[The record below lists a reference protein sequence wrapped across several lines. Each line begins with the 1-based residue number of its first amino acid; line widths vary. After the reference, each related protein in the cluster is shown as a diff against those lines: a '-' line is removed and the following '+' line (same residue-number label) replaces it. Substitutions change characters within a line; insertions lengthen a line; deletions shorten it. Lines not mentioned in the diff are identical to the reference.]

1 MARNKKY
8 NIYRISIQWTILALL
23 LYMVLRPLFDKS
35 YLADFEAYCP
45 FGGMQALS
53 SFLVNNSLACTMTG
67 TQIFMGLAL
76 IAGVFL
82 LSKLFCSY
90 VCPIGTFTEWLG
102 RQGRRLKMNF
112 VVRGWADRVLR
123 ILKYGLL
130 FVVFYFSVNSSE
142 LFCRTFDPYYAAFTG
157 FGHDV
162 VWSYAII
169 TLLMVIPG
177 SFFIRQF
184 WCKYVCP
191 LSAASNIFTYGFV
204 FLGIIALYLILTLL
218 AGLAI
223 SWVWLLGALCLAGF
237 LLESITLK
245 SNWLPVFKIT
255 RESSTCTSCRK
266 CDKACPMAIRIFD
279 QPRVDHIDCHMCG
292 DCITQCPEKD
302 TLKINHRNLR
312 WLPASATVL
321 LIVLGFTFASFT
333 DIPTVSVKWGSPE
346 EMEAAEIYRQADL
359 KNVKCYGS
367 SMAFVNHMK
376 EVEGVLG
383 AETYV
388 SDKSVKV
395 WYNPAV
401 ISAEAIKQAIFTPV
415 KEVVAAPSAKL
426 AEIAFVEM
434 GIDQFF
440 DPGDAGLLSIKAEQS
455 HGILAFE
462 TSFGEPVHAVFYFD
476 EKLLSPEQ
484 IKAMIEQKIVS
495 WKSANGEEAAA
506 RTHFKV
512 ADVSAI
518 QKMSLTDY
526 LNTVYEPVQLTFNG
540 FDTYTTADL
549 DTLKLDFPQAAR
561 PGMMD
566 ESWSLLSH
574 VSNNR
579 GVVGFETVFTP
590 RGIALWITFAD
601 AMTSIEEIKSL
612 LNEPD
617 LKVHMSDGTQ
627 LEVSNP
633 FHFD

>member
-1 MARNKKY
+1 MAKRKKLNY
-8 NIYRISIQWTILALL
+8 YRIIIQWTVLALL
-23 LYMVLRPLFDKS
+23 LFMVLRPLVDKS

-102 RQGRRLKMNF
+102 RQGRKLKMNF
-112 VVRGWADRVLR
+112 VIRGWADRVLR
-123 ILKYGLL
+123 ILKYALL
-130 FVVFYFSVNSSE
+130 FIVFYLTVTSSE

-169 TLLMVIPG
+169 SLLLVIPG

-218 AGLAI
+218 VGLAI

-245 SNWLPVFKIT
+245 SNWFPVFKVT

-279 QPRVDHIDCHMCG
+279 QPRVDHIDCHLCG
-292 DCITQCPEKD
+292 ECIAQCPEKD

-312 WLPASATVL
+312 WLPAVATV
-321 LIVLGFTFASFT
+321 VLVGLGLTFASFT

-346 EMEAAEIYRQADL
+346 EMESAEIYRQSDL

-388 SDKSVKV
+388 SDKSIKL
-395 WYNPAV
+395 WYNPLV
-401 ISAEAIKQAIFTPV
+401 TNAESIKRAIFTPV
-415 KEVVAAPSAKL
+415 KGIITAPPAGLVEVSFI
-426 AEIAFVEM
+426 ET

-440 DPGDAGLLSIKAEQS
+440 DPGDAGLLSIKAEQTP
-455 HGILAFE
+455 GILAFE

-476 EKLLSPEQ
+476 EKQVSPDQ
-484 IKAMIEQKIVS
+484 IKMMIEQKKVS
-495 WKSANGEEAAA
+495 WKIANDEDAQAK
-506 RTHFKV
+506 TKFKV
-512 ADVSAI
+512 ATVSEI
-518 QKMSLTDY
+518 KKLLLIDY
-526 LNTVYEPVQLTFNG
+526 LNAVYEPVELTFNG
-540 FDTYTTADL
+540 FDTYASNSL
-549 DTLKLDFPQAAR
+549 DTLQLDFHQALI

-574 VSNNR
+574 LSNNR
-579 GVVGFETVFTP
+579 GVVGFETVFTST
-590 RGIALWITFAD
+590 GVVLWITFVD
-601 AMTSIEEIKSL
+601 SMTSDEQIKAL
-612 LNEPD
+612 INQPE
-617 LKVHMSDGTQ
+617 LKVHMSDGSEQ
-627 LEVSNP
+627 LVSNP

>member
-1 MARNKKY
+1 MARNKKH
-8 NIYRISIQWTILALL
+8 NIYRISIQWVILALL
-23 LYMVLRPLFDKS
+23 GYMVLRPIFDKS

-53 SFLVNNSLACTMTG
+53 SYLVSNSLACTMTA

-76 IAGVFL
+76 VAGVFL

-102 RQGRRLKMNF
+102 RQGRKLKLNF
-112 VVRGWADRVLR
+112 VVRGWADRTLR

-130 FVVFYFSVNSSE
+130 FIVFYFSVSSSE

-169 TLLMVIPG
+169 SLLLVIPG
-177 SFFIRQF
+177 SFFVRQF

-218 AGLAI
+218 VGIAI
-223 SWVWLLGALCLAGF
+223 SWVWLLAALCLSGF

-245 SNWLPVFKIT
+245 SNWLPLFKVT

-279 QPRVDHIDCHMCG
+279 QPKVDHIDCHMCG

-312 WLPASATVL
+312 WLPASATLL
-321 LIVLGFTFASFT
+321 LIGLGLAFASFT
-333 DIPTVSVKWGSPE
+333 DIPTVSVIWGSSE
-346 EMEAAEIYRQADL
+346 EMDSAEIYRQSNL

-383 AETYV
+383 AETFV

-395 WYNPAV
+395 WYNPA
-401 ISAEAIKQAIFTPV
+401 ITSAEIIKQAMFTPV
-415 KEVVAAPSAKL
+415 KEVITAPSAEL
-426 AEIAFVEM
+426 IEIASVEI

-440 DPGDAGLLSIKAEQS
+440 DPGDAGLLFIKAEQT

-476 EKLLSPEQ
+476 EQLLSPEK
-484 IKAMIEQKIVS
+484 IKSMIEQKKVS
-495 WKSANGEEAAA
+495 WEMANGEETEA
-506 RTHFKV
+506 RTNFKV
-512 ADVSAI
+512 ADVSDI
-518 QKMSLTDY
+518 HRLSLIEY
-526 LNTVYEPVQLTFNG
+526 LNKVYEPVKLTFNG
-540 FDTYTTADL
+540 FDTYTSAQL
-549 DTLKLDFPQAAR
+549 DTLKLDFHQAAM

-579 GVVGFETVFTP
+579 GVVGFETAFTP
-590 RGIALWITFAD
+590 NGIALWISFVD
-601 AMTSIEEIKSL
+601 SMTTGEEIRSIIS
-612 LNEPD
+612 EPE
-617 LKVHMSDGTQ
+617 LKVHLSDGTQ
-627 LEVSNP
+627 QEVSNP
-633 FHFD
+633 FNFD

>member
-169 TLLMVIPG
+169 TLLMLIPG

-292 DCITQCPEKD
+292 DCISQCPEKD

>member
-292 DCITQCPEKD
+292 DCISQCPEKD

-415 KEVVAAPSAKL
+415 KEVIAAPSAKL

>member
-292 DCITQCPEKD
+292 DCISQCPEKD

>member
-415 KEVVAAPSAKL
+415 KEVIAAPSAKL